1 MKKKLIIYSLMALTL
16 LIAFWFSNRA
26 MEGLR
31 AALLLGNNL
40 IEAID
45 GVWGH
50 IGDNPFHL
58 STEPLDLAAA
68 AGMVVLLVMIAG
80 LNTKHRFRPGEEYG
94 SARWGS
100 KRDIAPYIDKIP
112 DNNILLT
119 KTERMTMDGRPKNPE
134 TARNKNVL
142 VIGGPGSGKTRFYVK
157 PNLMQCHSSYVV
169 TDPKGTVMT
178 ECGKV
183 LEQSGYKIR
192 ALNLSD
198 PRYFSQSMKYN
209 PFAYITSEGDIL
221 KLVDTLIA
229 NTSGKGE
236 RKEEDFW
243 VKAERLYYCALIGYI
258 WSEAEPEERNMRTML
273 IMLTNSE
280 AREEDETYQGSVDIL
295 FNQLEQE
302 KPTSFAVRQY
312 KKYKQA
318 AGKTAKSILISCG
331 ARLAPFDIEELL
343 ELMDYDELELDR
355 LGEEKTALFVI
366 TSDTDKTFNFIAAM
380 MYSQMFN
387 LLCNKALEHGGR
399 LPVHVRCILDEF
411 ANIGRIPNFEEIISV
426 IRSREISA
434 SVILQSRAQLEGIY
448 DKQADIIIDSCD
460 TMLFLGGKGIKTLEE
475 IVKLLGKQTI
485 HNTSESKSR
494 GSQKSDGTSTQG
506 LGRELMTLDELAVM
520 PRSHCICQ
528 INGVRPFYSEKYD
541 LLKHPR
547 YPLLSDADRRNTY
560 LPVWIR
566 DNAPP
571 APDEEFL
578 FCDITDEELELELAQ
593 QFAREAEAEES
604 TMPEEPLQGINPA
617 MVYIDTPIA
626 PERATQQLD
635 F

>member
-1 MKKKLIIYSLMALTL
+1 
-16 LIAFWFSNRA
+16 
-26 MEGLR
+26 
-31 AALLLGNNL
+31 
-40 IEAID
+40 
-45 GVWGH
+45 
-50 IGDNPFHL
+50 
-58 STEPLDLAAA
+58 
-68 AGMVVLLVMIAG
+68 
-80 LNTKHRFRPGEEYG
+80 
-94 SARWGS
+94 
-100 KRDIAPYIDKIP
+100 
-112 DNNILLT
+112 
-119 KTERMTMDGRPKNPE
+119 
-134 TARNKNVL
+134 
-142 VIGGPGSGKTRFYVK
+142 
-157 PNLMQCHSSYVV
+157 
-169 TDPKGTVMT
+169 
-178 ECGKV
+178 
-183 LEQSGYKIR
+183 
-192 ALNLSD
+192 
-198 PRYFSQSMKYN
+198 
-209 PFAYITSEGDIL
+209 
-221 KLVDTLIA
+221 
-229 NTSGKGE
+229 
-236 RKEEDFW
+236 
-243 VKAERLYYCALIGYI
+243 
-258 WSEAEPEERNMRTML
+258 
-273 IMLTNSE
+273 
-280 AREEDETYQGSVDIL
+280 
-295 FNQLEQE
+295 
-302 KPTSFAVRQY
+302 
-312 KKYKQA
+312 
-318 AGKTAKSILISCG
+318 
-331 ARLAPFDIEELL
+331 
-343 ELMDYDELELDR
+343 MDYDELELDR

-485 HNTSESKSR
+485 HKTDESKSR
-494 GSQKSDGTSTQG
+494 GGQKSDGTSTQG

-547 YPLLSDADRRNTY
+547 YSLLSDADRRNAY

-571 APDEEFL
+571 APGEEFL

-593 QFAREAEAEES
+593 QFAREAEAEEP
-604 TMPEEPLQGINPA
+604 TMPEEPPQGINPA
-617 MVYIDTPIA
+617 VVYIDTPIV